1 MITKL
6 VVKDYVAKKCDY
18 LTKSELEDKT
28 LVKLLEDVASS
39 AGDALDFLMDD
50 NDDSDEDGDKDSVFN
65 ILDIIK
71 EHPNLKPTLEIII
84 GQQKRNPVEKLVET
98 YKDDQLISRMSRK
111 YIASLYLLRMV
122 CRIFSGAT
130 SSSF

>member
-6 VVKDYVAKKCDY
+6 VVKDYVAKNCDY

-65 ILDIIK
+65 ILDIFK
-71 EHPNLKPTLEIII
+71 MLMN
-84 GQQKRNPVEKLVET
+84 V
-98 YKDDQLISRMSRK
+98 IS
-111 YIASLYLLRMV
+111 YILCLFCSCGV
-122 CRIFSGAT
+122 WT
-130 SSSF
+130 QV